1 VGEFKPKRDQRQAC
15 NRWNRFV
22 LGDEYV
28 KEAAVRYPTTKEE
41 KRIKR
46 NVEFDLREGIHAA
59 EYGQLR
65 LPPDPNHKFEVTLEP
80 DTYTKEK
87 FELFLNYQIHVHHET
102 ARKNTPSSFTNFLCG
117 SPVDR
122 QERTVNGVTQK
133 LGSFHQMYRL
143 DGRLIA
149 MGVIDLLPD
158 CVSGVY
164 FIYHS
169 DFEKYS
175 FGKLSALREAC
186 LAQEGHYN
194 YYYMGYYIHSCPKMR
209 YKNDYAPQ
217 HVLDVHN
224 MKWDPLDTKMMKLM
238 EKHKFASLS
247 KLEERSKS
255 EAKPIED
262 LEAVNDGR
270 SSQVN
275 EAMYSHNHKSLFG
288 LNFPGMMS
296 LLELDEADI
305 GLGSMYF
312 KSDHA
317 GEDAFML
324 VCREFFLHMNT
335 NHYIVRRSN
344 FESKR
349 REEGSDVYFW
359 QIDRIRCLYW
369 ARDSQRNVYIGV
381 KLGSSVSILVIV
393 DFQVSIRCVKITS
406 KLMLFICLYF

>member
-15 NRWNRFV
+15 NRWNTFV

-28 KEAAVRYPTTKEE
+28 TKAAIQYPKTKEE
-41 KRIKR
+41 KKAKR
-46 NVEFDLREGIHAA
+46 NGEFDLSQGIHAA
-59 EYGQLR
+59 EYHQLR
-65 LPPDPNHKFEVTLEP
+65 IPPEPSHKFEVTLES

-87 FELFLNYQIHVHHET
+87 YDLFLNYQIHVHHE
-102 ARKNTPSSFTNFLCG
+102 AAGKNSPNSFTNFLCG

-122 QERTVNGVTQK
+122 EDRIINGVTQK

-169 DFEKYS
+169 DYEKYS

-217 HVLDVHN
+217 YVLDVN
-224 MKWDPLDTKMMKLM
+224 NLKWDPLDTKMMKLM
-238 EKHKFASLS
+238 ETHKFVSLSRLQERS
-247 KLEERSKS
+247 KLED
-255 EAKPIED
+255 KPIDD
-262 LEAVNDGR
+262 LEVGNDGR
-270 SSQVN
+270 SSQEN
-275 EAMYSHNHKSLFG
+275 EAMYSRNHKSLFD

-296 LLELDEADI
+296 LAEIDAADI
-305 GLGSMYF
+305 GLGSMF
-312 KSDHA
+312 FRSDNV
-317 GEDAFML
+317 GEGAFML
-324 VCREFFLHMNT
+324 VCRLTLSHITT
-335 NHYIVRRSN
+335 NCDTV
-344 FESKR
+344 
-349 REEGSDVYFW
+349 
-359 QIDRIRCLYW
+359 
-369 ARDSQRNVYIGV
+369 
-381 KLGSSVSILVIV
+381 
-393 DFQVSIRCVKITS
+393 
-406 KLMLFICLYF
+406 